1 MFRTSLCILFAIG
14 CVKQPEPAA
23 TAEAEEAPATEQT
36 EEAAPEVAESA
47 TPEDGKWIH
56 YGSDSV
62 ENLVTAATLLD
73 EPSAYMEGV
82 VRVTDATITDVC
94 QAKGCW
100 LVIADGD
107 RNMRIFTKDHG
118 FVVAKDAGG
127 SNCELEGTVVSK
139 TVKKDFVEHP
149 RLKDKPIPCQRRARK
164 KGTPFMS
171 LWPVLSGLRVSLR
184 SRCQWVRRL
193 LRRKVK
199 RQRARTKPRL
209 TQKLSL
215 LSKVAVQTLALT
227 P

>member
-56 YGSDSV
+56 YGSEFSV
-62 ENLVTAATLLD
+62 ENSVTAATLLD

-139 TVKKDFVEHP
+139 TVKKDFVEHLEAESTQADSMP
-149 RLKDKPIPCQRRARK
+149 EKGKEEGDTIYEFVASAVRIAGKPQVTMPVGEAPAAPE
-164 KGTPFMS
+164 GETPAGPDEAPS
-171 LWPVLSGLRVSLR
+171 DSEAQP
-184 SRCQWVRRL
+184 
-193 LRRKVK
+193 
-199 RQRARTKPRL
+199 AE
-209 TQKLSL
+209 
-215 LSKVAVQTLALT
+215 
-227 P
+227 